1 MVKNTHNVTSS
12 LTLHENLKDIYFQRS
27 EYSSSSGGLV
37 DGGLQSGRN
46 MYMRLTGEMYRNGV

>member
-1 MVKNTHNVTSS
+1 MVKNTHNVISFVI
-12 LTLHENLKDIYFQRS
+12 LHENLKDIYFQRS

-46 MYMRLTGEMYRNGV
+46 MNMRLTAEMYRNGV